1 MKNVPDIRNEESL
14 LLELCRLSFNKE
26 QITSI
31 RELVTAVT
39 DWEYFTFLVNEHG
52 VAALTCHNLEKP
64 GFLELLPSE
73 SATFLKNALMLSLSR
88 NAFYMETIS
97 EVLRILNEE
106 KIKVVLLKGLALELS
121 IYGNSGLRQMTDVDI
136 LLSRRDCMPARNILI
151 GHGYRSLP
159 VKSVLFRLIIL
170 DAGKH
175 LPSLIKNGAS
185 VEIHHELFGGKKN
198 MLTKLLMETSTSVS
212 VKGQRAFIPVPQLF
226 FLYLVRHL
234 YLHEMNDE
242 SQLRL
247 YADLVVL
254 LEKHYD
260 QIINYELLDH
270 ASNAGMSN
278 ILASKLMPLR
288 DLWEITF
295 PGWID
300 EFIDK
305 WSTPDSTGRFFFF
318 LKSPKNNPA
327 MGKAQFYRNIVK
339 EIPGLHRK
347 ILFVLGDLF
356 PTFTFMRKRYNCKS
370 SFKTLSYYPH
380 RFGKVLWLFRK

>member
-1 MKNVPDIRNEESL
+1 
-14 LLELCRLSFNKE
+14 
-26 QITSI
+26 
-31 RELVTAVT
+31 
-39 DWEYFTFLVNEHG
+39 
-52 VAALTCHNLEKP
+52 
-64 GFLELLPSE
+64 
-73 SATFLKNALMLSLSR
+73 
-88 NAFYMETIS
+88 
-97 EVLRILNEE
+97 
-106 KIKVVLLKGLALELS
+106 VVFLKGLALELL

-136 LLSRRDCMPARNILI
+136 LLSRRDCIPARNILI
-151 GHGYRSLP
+151 GHGYRPLP

-254 LEKHYD
+254 LEKHYG

-278 ILASKLMPLR
+278 ILASKLRPLR
-288 DLWEITF
+288 DLWGITF

-305 WSTPDSTGRFFFF
+305 WSTPDSIGRFFFF

-327 MGKAQFYRNIVK
+327 MGKAQFYRNTVK

-347 ILFVLGDLF
+347 MLFVLGDLF
-356 PTFTFMRKRYNCKS
+356 PTFGFMRRRYNCKS
-370 SFKTLSYYPH
+370 NFRTLLYYPH